1 MAQKTTKIGIAID
14 YYIKILGGLN
24 STRGVVVLSK
34 RNSQKPV
41 VSVFAFHDKILA
53 GSATESMEIIGWKPA
68 EIASDDRSIGRLHF
82 RGN

>member
-1 MAQKTTKIGIAID
+1 M
-14 YYIKILGGLN
+14 
-24 STRGVVVLSK
+24 VLSK

-41 VSVFAFHDKILA
+41 VSVFASHDKILA

-68 EIASDDRSIGRLHF
+68 EIASDDGLIGRLHF